1 MGRPSDDEYF
11 ITSRTEHVSQ
21 GDIFPDIEFELPDE
35 EELAFFG
42 FGMLMTYTS
51 GMMKQPP
58 GTRGYRHPYR
68 LIAPIFSLRLLEGA
82 RLSPSEIEKIRTADP
97 YTQFMYLPSHLPD
110 FDESVVLPYRPRLML
125 QEDLPEPLA
134 QLQEP
139 AARQL
144 QIKLFGTFLG
154 GKPENPERDLHP
166 DMSDHWN
173 DY

>member
-1 MGRPSDDEYF
+1 
-11 ITSRTEHVSQ
+11 
-21 GDIFPDIEFELPDE
+21 
-35 EELAFFG
+35 
-42 FGMLMTYTS
+42 
-51 GMMKQPP
+51 
-58 GTRGYRHPYR
+58 
-68 LIAPIFSLRLLEGA
+68 
-82 RLSPSEIEKIRTADP
+82 
-97 YTQFMYLPSHLPD
+97 
-110 FDESVVLPYRPRLML
+110 ML

-154 GKPENPERDLHP
+154 GKPENPEGDLHP